1 MKIINRAFKT
11 FAHKKSKLVK
21 FKVQM
26 QRKLVSQE
34 NYLTAEEKR
43 KLAEIT
49 TKENSQMIYL
59 KNTKFI
65 R

>member
-49 TKENSQMIYL
+49 IKENSQTI
-59 KNTKFI
+59 
-65 R
+65 